1 MIPIELLYQREKQQ
15 NIRGFLEKNL
25 TIELAGR
32 GSMGSSVVSTNV
44 HGFVLIYI
52 IAAGGG
58 TIESSLSKSS
68 FESTCSV

>member
-1 MIPIELLYQREKQQ
+1 
-15 NIRGFLEKNL
+15 
-25 TIELAGR
+25 
-32 GSMGSSVVSTNV
+32 MGSSVVSTNV
-44 HGFVLIYI
+44 HGFVLICT